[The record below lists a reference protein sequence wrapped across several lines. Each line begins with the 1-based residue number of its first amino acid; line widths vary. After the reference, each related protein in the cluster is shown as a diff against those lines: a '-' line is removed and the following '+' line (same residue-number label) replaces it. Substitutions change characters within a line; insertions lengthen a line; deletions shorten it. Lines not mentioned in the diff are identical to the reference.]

1 MGIELLYNRPERSH
15 GVSINSGLASSVRML
30 ALDRDAANRSEAI
43 NHGLPWT
50 PILSLPP
57 VSSTQL
63 RVYLSADLERWVE

>member
-1 MGIELLYNRPERSH
+1 
-15 GVSINSGLASSVRML
+15 ML